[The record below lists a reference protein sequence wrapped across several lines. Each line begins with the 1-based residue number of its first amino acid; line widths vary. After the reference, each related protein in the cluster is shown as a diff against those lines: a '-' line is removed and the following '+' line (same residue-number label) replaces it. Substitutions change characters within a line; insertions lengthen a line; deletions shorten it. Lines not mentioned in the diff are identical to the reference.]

1 MKLSK
6 RWSFKMEKNH
16 NLIAK
21 AFQYFENIEKEVSDI
36 DFKFVE
42 NVQRYKHKEQI

>member
-21 AFQYFENIEKEVSDI
+21 AFQYFENIEKEVSD
-36 DFKFVE
+36 FKFVE